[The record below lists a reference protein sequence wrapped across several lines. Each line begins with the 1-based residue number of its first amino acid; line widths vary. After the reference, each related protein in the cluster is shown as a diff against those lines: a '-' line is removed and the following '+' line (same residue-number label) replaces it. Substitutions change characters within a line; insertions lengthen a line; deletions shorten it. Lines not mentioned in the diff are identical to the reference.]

1 MFYDACNFNNKY
13 CAPNRLYLAVN
24 NGIPFIGNTDNF
36 TLSSFI
42 NKNNNGVLIPPN
54 KNIDYFFSNYR
65 VIREKALLLVNKFN
79 YNDNLLR
86 DLLFYYYSL
95 K

>member
-1 MFYDACNFNNKY
+1 MQ
-13 CAPNRLYLAVN
+13 
-24 NGIPFIGNTDNF
+24 
-36 TLSSFI
+36 LSSFI